1 MTEEMVARKPTGT
14 MTVSLLVCL
23 LAFGGCAAD
32 EPLDMSSYDPSL
44 NQMAIAGYYQDQA
57 VSMREKAHAQA
68 IAATRYEALFGPE
81 ADMVS
86 GARSLAHYYEQTAQE
101 LVRIAEAHASVGRA
115 RRHPTA
121 GP

>member
-1 MTEEMVARKPTGT
+1 MTARQPIGKITA
-14 MTVSLLVCL
+14 SLLVCL

-32 EPLDMSSYDPSL
+32 EPLDMSSYDPSH
-44 NQMAIAGYYQDQA
+44 NQTAIAGYYQDQA
-57 VSMREKAHAQA
+57 LSMREKAHAQA

-101 LVRIAEAHASVGRA
+101 LERIAETHAAVGRA
-115 RRHPTA
+115 GRHPTA
-121 GP
+121 GPNQ